1 MWRIT
6 LSSLD
11 RVLSCYPLWCRA
23 TTRRQF
29 CRCSFQRLRG
39 FLDNSAYPCEV
50 LVVDDG
56 STDRTL
62 DLLADWCKADE
73 RIKVLSLSRN
83 FGHQYAATAGI
94 DYATGDAIVL
104 IDADLQDPLEVIH
117 QMVEQYRA
125 GYDVVCGQR
134 VARPEK
140 VYLRNLPPGYSIVAC
155 GFFLKTL
162 PPDVG
167 DFRLMSRRCV
177 DNLRSMREM
186 HRFLRGMVA
195 WVGFPQTCVRYERQP
210 RVAGTTKYPLRKM
223 ISLAWTAAVSFSALP
238 LRISF
243 FGAGIMTF
251 VAIEEAV
258 RSLIEHF
265 AGKTVPGWTS
275 LMVVLCLSNAALLV
289 AVGILGEYV
298 GRIYEEGKGR
308 PLYLVADSWNVPKD
322 VSGEVSTEMYK
333 AASEKSYT
341 PGEVGHEGRV
351 GVPG

>member
-1 MWRIT
+1 MAHNT
-6 LSSLD
+6 LKPRPSPKLVSI
-11 RVLSCYPLWCRA
+11 VMPCYNEEAILPLLLPE
-23 TTRRQF
+23 
-29 CRCSFQRLRG
+29 LRS
-39 FLDNSAYPCEV
+39 FLDSSPYPCEV

-117 QMVEQYRA
+117 QMVEQYRT

-134 VARPEK
+134 VARTGESVLK
-140 VYLRNLPPGYSIVAC
+140 KSTAWLFYRCMRI
-155 GFFLKTL
+155 FFLKTL

-177 DNLRSMREM
+177 DNLRSMREV

-195 WVGFPQTCVRYERQP
+195 WVGFPQTCVRYQRRP

-223 ISLAWTAAVSFSALP
+223 VSLAWTAAVSFSALP
-238 LRISF
+238 LKISF

-258 RSLIEHF
+258 RALIEHF
-265 AGKTVPGWTS
+265 TGKTVPGWTS

-308 PLYLVADSWNVPKD
+308 PLYLVEDSWNVSKD

-333 AASEKSYT
+333 AASEKEKLYT
-341 PGEVGHEGRV
+341 R
-351 GVPG
+351 